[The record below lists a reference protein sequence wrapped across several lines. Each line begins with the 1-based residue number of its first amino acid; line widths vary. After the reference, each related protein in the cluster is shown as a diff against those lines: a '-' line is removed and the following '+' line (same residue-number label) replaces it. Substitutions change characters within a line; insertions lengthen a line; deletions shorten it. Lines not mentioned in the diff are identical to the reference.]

1 MKVDK
6 VQHSFT
12 KALAQSL
19 NLCTN

>member
-12 KALAQSL
+12 KALAQIL
-19 NLCTN
+19 NLRTN

>member
-12 KALAQSL
+12 KALAQIL
-19 NLCTN
+19 NLSTN